1 MPKLTRLAALLLSAS
16 LISAPVLAAD
26 AGKGGGKPVA
36 TVNGQPI
43 SSHVYD
49 AFAAEQKA
57 QGAPDSPELQAAV
70 KEELVRREI
79 LAQEAKKKGLDK
91 NPNIQGQIELAKQA
105 VLIRAFLSEH
115 VKANPISEAQ
125 LKAEYDVIKNNLGST
140 EYKSRHILV
149 EKEEDAKA
157 IIAKLDK
164 GEKFSELAKQFKDP
178 GSKDNGGELGWSSP
192 KSYVKP
198 FADALQEL
206 KKGEVT
212 KEPVKTEFGYHV
224 IQLEDTR
231 PLSPP
236 PFEQVRAAVERG
248 AALAPAAV
256 VAGADQGLAGPAGA
270 VPAAPSQARPAA
282 LAAGH
287 PLPGPPATSPATPA
301 STSLPVFPFLGPCS
315 AGRRG

>member
-1 MPKLTRLAALLLSAS
+1 MHKLSRLAALLVAGA
-16 LISAPVLAAD
+16 IVSAPAFAAEK
-26 AGKGGGKPVA
+26 GKAFA

-43 SSHVYD
+43 SQTVYN
-49 AFAAEQKA
+49 AFVAEQKA

-70 KEELVRREI
+70 KDELVRREI

-157 IIAKLDK
+157 IIAKLNK
-164 GEKFSELAKQFKDP
+164 GEKFADLAKQSKDP

-192 KSYVKP
+192 SSYVKP
-198 FADALQEL
+198 FADALTKL
-206 KKGEVT
+206 KKGEYT
-212 KEPVKTEFGYHV
+212 KDPVKSDFGYHV
-224 IQLEDTR
+224 IQLDDSR
-231 PLSPP
+231 PLNPP
-236 PFEQVRAAVERG
+236 PFEQVKPQLQQRAGQQLVEQLVKDLR
-248 AALAPAAV
+248 AKAKIN
-256 VAGADQGLAGPAGA
+256 
-270 VPAAPSQARPAA
+270 
-282 LAAGH
+282 
-287 PLPGPPATSPATPA
+287 
-301 STSLPVFPFLGPCS
+301 
-315 AGRRG
+315 